1 MIFAEGW
8 VGDTMGGFPAVSG
21 IRATGLELTMTSQE
35 IFQLF
40 EQNVIGNYARVPVAI
55 ARAEGSQMWD
65 ADGKRYLDFFP
76 GWGCSL
82 LGHCPPR
89 VVEAIREQAGR
100 LIHVDNTFYTAE
112 QGKLAE
118 MLNRLGFGGQ
128 SFFCNSGAEAN
139 EGAIKLARRHTAEGK
154 YKIITMERSFHGR
167 TYGAMSATAQ
177 SKTHAGH
184 DPLVPGFVYVPY
196 NDLDAAAA
204 AIDGETAAV
213 MVEPVQGEGGVNIPD
228 ANYLSGLRELCDENG
243 MLLIVDEVQTG
254 CGRTGEWF
262 GYQHSGIMPDIM
274 TLAKALGSGAP
285 IGAFVARPEVAASL
299 KPGSHATTYGGNS
312 LVCAAAIATL
322 QTIEE
327 ENLLEAT
334 RNKSA
339 YFVEKAEQLKE
350 RFGFIENV
358 RAKGLMIA
366 IELSLPGG
374 PIMNTALEKGLRIN
388 CTQQTVIRLLPAMT
402 ISTEEIDEG
411 FEILTAAIEEA
422 EDQLV
427 SS

>member
-1 MIFAEGW
+1 
-8 VGDTMGGFPAVSG
+8 
-21 IRATGLELTMTSQE
+21 
-35 IFQLF
+35 
-40 EQNVIGNYARVPVAI
+40 
-55 ARAEGSQMWD
+55 
-65 ADGKRYLDFFP
+65 
-76 GWGCSL
+76 
-82 LGHCPPR
+82 
-89 VVEAIREQAGR
+89 
-100 LIHVDNTFYTAE
+100 
-112 QGKLAE
+112 
-118 MLNRLGFGGQ
+118 
-128 SFFCNSGAEAN
+128 
-139 EGAIKLARRHTAEGK
+139 
-154 YKIITMERSFHGR
+154 
-167 TYGAMSATAQ
+167 MSATAQ

-196 NDLDAAAA
+196 NDFDAAAA
-204 AIDGETAAV
+204 AVDEETAAIL
-213 MVEPVQGEGGVNIPD
+213 VEPVQGEGGVNIPD
-228 ANYLSGLRELCDENG
+228 ENYLARLRELCNENG

-262 GYQHSGIMPDIM
+262 GYQNSDITPDIM

-327 ENLLEAT
+327 ENLLEST
-334 RNKSA
+334 RSKSA

-358 RAKGLMIA
+358 RARGLMIA

-374 PIMNTALEKGLRIN
+374 PIVNTALEKGLRIN